1 MKRREKKDAEKRLRE
16 LLKEAND
23 LEIEYHILKGYG
35 IELPENLSR
44 FFEPE

>member
-1 MKRREKKDAEKRLRE
+1 LKRRERKNAEKQLRE
-16 LLKEAND
+16 LLKEANG